1 MRYGKFIEA
10 YARSVGRKP
19 DCPGDGASPMNLWV
33 SGKPRW
39 RRQFGRDVESAFG
52 KQVAKL
58 AAPDAGRYLRSV
70 RANSGD
76 GPGSVDSRVVDAR
89 RTLRLRKA
97 PILLLD
103 LPVRQLVD
111 EALLLI
117 DPLID
122 DRYRRM
128 RTTIILSDHN
138 PAEAYKSA
146 YRGQEPGVTMPRI
159 LGRILELGDAVEVME
174 DGVFC
179 CEFLWDAD
187 QVCGDYRVEILCRR
201 TGRVAIVRN
210 GPPDFD

>member
-19 DCPGDGASPMNLWV
+19 GSTGKGVSPMNLWV
-33 SGKPRW
+33 FGEPRW
-39 RRQFGRDVESAFG
+39 RREFGRDVESAFG
-52 KQVAKL
+52 KRLVRL
-58 AAPDAGRYLRSV
+58 AASDAGRYFRSLRT
-70 RANSGD
+70 RCDD
-76 GPGSVDSRVVDAR
+76 GASWIDSRLVDGR
-89 RTLRLRKA
+89 RTSRPRKA

-122 DRYRRM
+122 DRYCRQ
-128 RTTIILSDHN
+128 RTTIVLSDHD
-138 PAEAYKSA
+138 PAEAYRSA
-146 YRGQEPGVTMPRI
+146 YRGQEPGITMPRV
-159 LGRILELGDAVEVME
+159 LGRVVELGDAVEVME

-187 QVCGDYRVEILCRR
+187 QVCGDYRIEILRRR